1 MFFGKKDRKKD
12 RAQSPAGSYDPVSQ
26 EAVLR
31 CSICNGEQVAG
42 FRDKK
47 TGAFTE
53 VMFIRSPADLQE
65 FRSQY
70 GISGEIKKIY

>member
-12 RAQSPAGSYDPVSQ
+12 RAQIPAMDYDPEAQ

-53 VMFIRSPADLQE
+53 VMFVRSPADLE
-65 FRSQY
+65 DFRSQY
-70 GISGEIKKIY
+70 GIRGEIKKIY

>member
-1 MFFGKKDRKKD
+1 MFFLKKDKKTD
-12 RAQSPAGSYDPVSQ
+12 HSQASSETYDPAVQ
-26 EAVLR
+26 EPVLR

-53 VMFIRSPADLQE
+53 VMFIRSPSDLE
-65 FRSQY
+65 AFRRQY
-70 GISGEIKKIY
+70 HIQDEIRKIY

>member
-1 MFFGKKDRKKD
+1 MFFGKKDHKKD
-12 RAQSPAGSYDPVSQ
+12 RAQIPAMDYDPAAQ

-53 VMFIRSPADLQE
+53 VMFVRSPADLE
-65 FRSQY
+65 DFRSQY
-70 GISGEIKKIY
+70 GIRGEIKKIY

>member
-12 RAQSPAGSYDPVSQ
+12 RTQSPAGGYDPASQ
-26 EAVLR
+26 EPVLR

-53 VMFIRSPADLQE
+53 VMFVRSPADLE
-65 FRSQY
+65 DFRSQY
-70 GISGEIKKIY
+70 RIRGEIKKIY

>member
-12 RAQSPAGSYDPVSQ
+12 RVQIPAMDYDPAAQ

-53 VMFIRSPADLQE
+53 VMFVRSPADLE
-65 FRSQY
+65 DFRSQY
-70 GISGEIKKIY
+70 GIRGEIKKIY